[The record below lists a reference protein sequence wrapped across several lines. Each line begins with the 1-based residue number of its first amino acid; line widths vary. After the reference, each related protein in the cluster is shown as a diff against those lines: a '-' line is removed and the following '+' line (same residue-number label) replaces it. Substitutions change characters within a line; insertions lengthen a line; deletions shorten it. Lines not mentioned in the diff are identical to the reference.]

1 MILVGKDR
9 SKKAG
14 MPPGTLIHVGKQKAD
29 KVHINLMHYKESL
42 LEEKEFEKIE
52 SCFPYL
58 NLDGVVWISIRGLHQ
73 VAVIRELGSY
83 LGLHPLLQEDLLNT
97 AQRPKAET
105 REDCVFIIMK
115 SLSLNQ
121 GDGELQEE
129 QVSIILGKNFV
140 ISLEEEPE
148 DLFEPIRER
157 IRSSTGKIRKS
168 GADYLAYSLLDIL
181 VDQYFVVLE
190 ALGEQLQDMD
200 DELVFTQDKKAIQ
213 DIHRKKKQ
221 MLLLRR
227 STWPLREIISCLEKE
242 ETGLVRPETVIYLRD
257 VYEHT
262 VEVVESIEIYRETL
276 TGMLDIYLTSVNNRM
291 NEVMKVLTIIATI
304 FIPLT
309 FIAGVYGMNF
319 RYMPELDWRWGY
331 PLVLTTMAIV
341 SAGMLFYFRK
351 KKWL

>member
-1 MILVGKDR
+1 ML
-9 SKKAG
+9 
-14 MPPGTLIHVGKQKAD
+14 PGTLVHVGIQKAD
-29 KVHINLMHYKESL
+29 KVHINLVHYQESL
-42 LEEKEFEKIE
+42 LVEEEFEKIE

-73 VAVIRELGSY
+73 VAVIRELGNY

-97 AQRPKAET
+97 AKRPKAET
-105 REDCVFIIMK
+105 REGRVFIIMK

-121 GDGELQEE
+121 DDGELQEE

-157 IRSSTGKIRKS
+157 IRSSTGIIRKS

-190 ALGEQLQDMD
+190 TLGGHLQNME
-200 DELVFTQDKKAIQ
+200 DELVFTQDKEAIQ
-213 DIHRKKKQ
+213 DIQRKKKQ

-227 STWPLREIISCLEKE
+227 STWPLREIISYLEKE

-262 VEVVESIEIYRETL
+262 VEVVETIEIYRETL
-276 TGMLDIYLTSVNNRM
+276 SGMLDIYLSSVNNRM
-291 NEVMKVLTIIATI
+291 NEVMKILTIIATI

-309 FIAGVYGMNF
+309 FITGVYGMNF
-319 RYMPELDWRWGY
+319 QYMPELYWRWSY
-331 PLVLTTMAIV
+331 PIVLAAMATV

>member
-1 MILVGKDR
+1 MMLPGKDR

-14 MPPGTLIHVGKQKAD
+14 MLPGTLVHVGIQKTD
-29 KVHINLMHYKESL
+29 KVHINLVHFQENL
-42 LEEKEFEKIE
+42 LVEEEFEKIE

-73 VAVIRELGSY
+73 VEVIQELGNH

-97 AQRPKAET
+97 AQRPKIET
-105 REDCVFIIMK
+105 HEGCIFMIMK

-121 GDGELQEE
+121 GDGDLQED
-129 QVSIILGKNFV
+129 QVSIILGENFV

-157 IRSSTGKIRKS
+157 IRSSRGRIRKS

-190 ALGEQLQDMD
+190 TLGGQLQNIG
-200 DELVFTQDKKAIQ
+200 DELIFTQTKGALQAIQ
-213 DIHRKKKQ
+213 RKKKH
-221 MLLLRR
+221 MLILRR
-227 STWPLREIISCLEKE
+227 STWPIRGIIGYLEKE

-262 VEVVESIEIYRETL
+262 VEVVETIEIYRETL
-276 TGMLDIYLTSVNNRM
+276 SGILDIYLTSVNNRM
-291 NEVMKVLTIIATI
+291 NEVMKILTIIATI

-309 FIAGVYGMNF
+309 FITGVYGMNF
-319 RYMPELDWRWGY
+319 HHMPELDWRWGY
-331 PLVLTTMAIV
+331 PIVLAIMASV
-341 SAGMLFYFRK
+341 SAGMLLYFRK
-351 KKWL
+351 KKWF

>member
-1 MILVGKDR
+1 MMLPGKDR

-14 MPPGTLIHVGKQKAD
+14 MLPGALVHVGIQKTD
-29 KVHINLMHYKESL
+29 KVHINLVHYQENL
-42 LEEKEFEKIE
+42 LVEEEFEKVE

-73 VAVIRELGSY
+73 VEVIRELGNY

-97 AQRPKAET
+97 AKRPKAET
-105 REDCVFIIMK
+105 REGCVFIIMK
-115 SLSLNQ
+115 SLFLNQ
-121 GDGELQEE
+121 SDGELQEE
-129 QVSIILGKNFV
+129 QVSIILGESFV

-157 IRSSTGKIRKS
+157 IRNSRGRIRKY

-190 ALGEQLQDMD
+190 TLGGQLQNME
-200 DELVFTQDKKAIQ
+200 DELVFTQDKEAIQ
-213 DIHRKKKQ
+213 DIQSKKKQ

-227 STWPLREIISCLEKE
+227 STWPLREIISYLEKE

-262 VEVVESIEIYRETL
+262 VEVVETIEVYRETL
-276 TGMLDIYLTSVNNRM
+276 SGMLDIYLTSVSNRM
-291 NEVMKVLTIIATI
+291 NEVMKILTIIATI

-331 PLVLTTMAIV
+331 PIVLAAMATV
-341 SAGMLFYFRK
+341 SAGMLLYFRK
-351 KKWL
+351 KKWF